1 MRANCSSYLLSM
13 VLLAC
18 AAPSA
23 HAADG
28 QAERNKQALQKF
40 LDEMRVAG
48 YVHHDVNQIRAIVER
63 YTVANYV
70 QHSKRIP
77 PGREG
82 LIKNYAA
89 MSSSWPQGK
98 APPDPGDL
106 HFIADGDL
114 VVWVSKKPVLKQDG
128 GAGEGLMFQMVLFK
142 DGRIAEHWDSL
153 D

>member
-1 MRANCSSYLLSM
+1 MRASYSSSLLSM

-18 AAPSA
+18 AAASA
-23 HAADG
+23 HAADV

-48 YVHHDVNQIRAIVER
+48 YVHHDVNEIRAIVER
-63 YTVANYV
+63 STASNYV

-82 LIKNYAA
+82 LIKSYAA
-89 MSSSWPQGK
+89 ISSNWPPGTP
-98 APPDPGDL
+98 PPDPGDL

-114 VVWVSKKPVLKQDG
+114 VVWVSKKPVLEQGG
-128 GAGEGLMFQMVLFK
+128 GAGDGLMFQMVLFQ